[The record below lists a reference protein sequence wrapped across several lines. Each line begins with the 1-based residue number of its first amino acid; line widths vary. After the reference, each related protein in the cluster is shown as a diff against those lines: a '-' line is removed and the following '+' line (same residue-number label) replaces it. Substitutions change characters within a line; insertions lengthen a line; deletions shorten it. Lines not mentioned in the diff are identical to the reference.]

1 MGSTGK
7 DLDLSEFIDKPRRI
21 GGDQVSDS
29 INVETADFITTITI
43 NRPEKRNAL
52 NREMRVFVKN
62 EIARLNQ
69 SDLTKVI
76 ILTGTDP
83 AFSAGVD
90 FSELADPN
98 TDFNEI
104 GPLSGPFFSS
114 DIPVIGAVNGAAY
127 TGGLELALTCT
138 SLIASEKAIFADTHA
153 KMGMMPGWGLSVHL
167 PIAVGPAR
175 AHQMMT
181 SGQPISASQ
190 AHEWGLVNEVVSH
203 ELLMKRTREVAT
215 AITQQEISVIRK
227 IGALSNQN
235 RRERDAKAWLNE
247 QAAFIKIEPSK

>member
-1 MGSTGK
+1 MS
-7 DLDLSEFIDKPRRI
+7 DLIK
-21 GGDQVSDS
+21 
-29 INVETADFITTITI
+29 VETADFITTITL

-52 NREMRVFVKN
+52 NRQMRIFIKQ
-62 EIARLNQ
+62 EIVRLNQ
-69 SDLTKVI
+69 SDATKVI

-90 FSELADPN
+90 FSELDDPA
-98 TDFNEI
+98 TDFSEI
-104 GPLSGPFFSS
+104 GPLTGPFFTS
-114 DIPVIGAVNGAAY
+114 DVPVIGAINGAAY
-127 TGGLELALTCT
+127 TGGLELALTCNL
-138 SLIASEKAIFADTHA
+138 LIASENAVFADTHA

-167 PIAVGPAR
+167 PIAIGPSRAR
-175 AHQMMT
+175 QMM
-181 SGQPISASQ
+181 SSSQ
-190 AHEWGLVNEVVSH
+190 SITANQAYEWGLVNEIVSH

-235 RRERDAKAWLNE
+235 RRERDAQAWLNE